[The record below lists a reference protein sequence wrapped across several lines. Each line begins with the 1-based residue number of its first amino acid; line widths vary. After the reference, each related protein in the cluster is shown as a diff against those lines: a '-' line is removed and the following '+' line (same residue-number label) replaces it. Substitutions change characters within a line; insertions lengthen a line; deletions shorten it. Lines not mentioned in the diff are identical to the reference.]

1 MNAIALAVG
10 FIVVLLDDLFVGG
23 ELIEKGESVQVDR
36 AVRNDWI
43 GSKLARDATDKEV
56 EAYRAAEAEAAADAA
71 AAAAADSPADSPADA
86 AGNAGKRVAK

>member
-10 FIVVLLDDLFVGG
+10 FIVILLDDLWVRG
-23 ELIEKGESVQVDR
+23 ELIDKGEAVQVDR

-43 GSKLARDATDKEV
+43 GSKLARDATDEEV

-71 AAAAADSPADSPADA
+71 AEAAADSDADGAADA
-86 AGNAGKRVAK
+86 AGKAGKRAAK